1 MGPLL
6 FRGVIG
12 ITLGR
17 RIYLSSK
24 LLDRGDAELAR
35 IIRHELA
42 HVAQVQQL
50 GLVAF
55 LYRYLEEYLGHRR
68 DGLEIDEA
76 YSMISFEVE
85 ARKAEREGCEL

>member
-24 LLDRGDAELAR
+24 LFDRGEAEVAR

-42 HVAQVQQL
+42 HVAQVRQL
-50 GLVAF
+50 GLISF

-68 DGLEIDEA
+68 DGHEIDEA
-76 YSMISFEVE
+76 YELISFEVE
-85 ARKAEREGCEL
+85 AREAEREDGL